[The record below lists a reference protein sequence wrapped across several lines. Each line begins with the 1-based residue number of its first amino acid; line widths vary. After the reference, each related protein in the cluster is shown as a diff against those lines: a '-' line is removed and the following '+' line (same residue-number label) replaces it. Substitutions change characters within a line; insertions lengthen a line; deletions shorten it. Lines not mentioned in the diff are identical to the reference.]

1 MGEKQK
7 MKRTTSLV
15 LAFIFSLFF
24 VIGSYASSSAG
35 RASIFPKTPAGPAT
49 VTTGFVIVALSIA
62 LSALVFALKDRKD
75 KYEEEY

>member
-1 MGEKQK
+1 
-7 MKRTTSLV
+7 MKRTTGLV
-15 LAFIFSLFF
+15 LAFFFSLFF

-49 VTTGFVIVALSIA
+49 VTGGFIIVALSIA
-62 LSALVFALKDRKD
+62 LSALVFALKQRKKD